1 MKLFCKHKKKR
12 KRTFHD
18 LKISVLKDQTTHDT
32 NIFAPGANSHGDLS
46 WQPRY
51 LPQYPLYSASVSLHG
66 GSLVPYYL
74 DEAIGWGLEIS
85 ELKNSKGI
93 TVKALVVINPGNPTG
108 QVLPVENQ
116 RGILEFC

>member
-32 NIFAPGANSHGDLS
+32 HIFAPGANSHGDLS

-85 ELKNSKGI
+85 ELKNLGCQKPWQPHWSGSSSRKP
-93 TVKALVVINPGNPTG
+93 AWH
-108 QVLPVENQ
+108 
-116 RGILEFC
+116 C